1 MHEVVIK
8 MYTSIIQ
15 NVMQFD
21 VNVYGKGSVIKNNFF
36 LEGNFMGQGEICI
49 VKSSHNFSISD
60 IVRKKNS
67 KENF

>member
-21 VNVYGKGSVIKNNFF
+21 VNLYGKGSVIKNNIF
-36 LEGNFMGQGEICI
+36 LEGNFMVQGEICI
-49 VKSSHNFSISD
+49 VKSSHNFSI
-60 IVRKKNS
+60 
-67 KENF
+67 